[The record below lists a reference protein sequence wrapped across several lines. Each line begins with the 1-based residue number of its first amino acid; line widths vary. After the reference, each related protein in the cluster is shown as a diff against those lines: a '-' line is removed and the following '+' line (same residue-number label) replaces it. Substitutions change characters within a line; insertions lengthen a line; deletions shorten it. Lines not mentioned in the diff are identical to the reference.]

1 MLIGEYTVKLG
12 DKKRLAIPKKF
23 REEQG
28 TKLIITKGYEN
39 SLVIV
44 NQNQWEQIAGEVTNG
59 SFISKDIRET
69 TRFLVGS
76 ANELEFDEQGRF
88 VVPTSL
94 LEYAGLGSEVVF
106 VGLINWVEVWDKKK
120 WEEKNQYLLKH
131 NEEIAERLN
140 VSKSIKSNKISE

>member
-44 NQNQWEQIAGEVTNG
+44 NQIQWGQIAGEVTNG

-140 VSKSIKSNKISE
+140 ESKSIKSNKISE

>member
-44 NQNQWEQIAGEVTNG
+44 NQNQWKQIAGEVTNG

-140 VSKSIKSNKISE
+140 ESKSIKSNKISE

>member
-12 DKKRLAIPKKF
+12 DEKRLAIPKKF

-140 VSKSIKSNKISE
+140 ESKSIKSNKISE

>member
-140 VSKSIKSNKISE
+140 ESKSIKSNKISE

>member
-44 NQNQWEQIAGEVTNG
+44 NQIQWEQIAGEVTNG

-140 VSKSIKSNKISE
+140 ESKSIKSNKISE

>member
-23 REEQG
+23 RVEQG

-44 NQNQWEQIAGEVTNG
+44 NQIQWGQIAGEVTNG

-140 VSKSIKSNKISE
+140 ESKSIKSNKISE

>member
-1 MLIGEYTVKLG
+1 MLIGEFTVKLG

-28 TKLIITKGYEN
+28 AKLIITKGYEN

-44 NQNQWEQIAGEVTNG
+44 NQNQWEQIAGEVTKG

-76 ANELEFDEQGRF
+76 ASEIIFDEQGRF

-94 LEYAGLGSEVVF
+94 IEYAGLSTEVVF
-106 VGLINWVEVWDKKK
+106 VGLVNWVEIWDKKK

-140 VSKSIKSNKISE
+140 ESKSIK